1 MTAAAEDNHSYYD
14 KTVGATVGKT
24 VGKTVGAIPTVGK
37 IPTVGVVGVKTG
49 VTAGKVG
56 VVAGKVGVTAGNIG
70 VKEGMKAA
78 STSMKDTYVHLG
90 GHVLRVPAG
99 AVEQYNMQNEFTGYA
114 MGGEFV
120 NAADM
125 IASASES
132 HSYYDK
138 TMTNVGVNA
147 GQAAAATS
155 IEDTYAHY
163 GGHVFQVP
171 AGAIE

>member
-1 MTAAAEDNHSYYD
+1 MMTAAAEDNHSYYD

-90 GHVLRVPAG
+90 GHVLRIPTG
-99 AVEQYNMQNEFTGYA
+99 AVEQYNDQNEFMGYA

-120 NAADM
+120 NA
-125 IASASES
+125 
-132 HSYYDK
+132 
-138 TMTNVGVNA
+138 
-147 GQAAAATS
+147 
-155 IEDTYAHY
+155 
-163 GGHVFQVP
+163 
-171 AGAIE
+171 